1 MTAPMASDSVLI
13 VGAGAIGGT
22 LAASLAG
29 AGIAV
34 TVCDANS
41 AHVAAINREG
51 LAVAGIR
58 PSHVRIEA
66 RLPEQLEGRFK
77 RAFLAVKAKD
87 NGTASA
93 FLRDHLADDG
103 WVAVLQNGL
112 GMVEAAHAIGGDRA
126 IGAVIAIGAHY
137 RAPGDLALLGYGETH
152 VGEIAGPNRERT
164 REAAALLDHLQ
175 PAELT
180 DNILGHGWGKLVLAA
195 IYSATALA
203 DADVARLYED
213 AAACATLAA
222 VGREVVEVAL
232 AEGVTLESADGLA
245 PLRLR
250 DPASLRFGPDDVWA
264 GQRAAWQRYVNTRTG
279 IWRDLAELHRRTE
292 VAAMLGPVVDAARRQ
307 GLATPRLEALL
318 RLIADAETGA
328 KALGPATFARLT
340 PAEIP
345 AVPARQDS

>member
-1 MTAPMASDSVLI
+1 MTMPAASDSVLI
-13 VGAGAIGGT
+13 VGGGAIGGT

-34 TVCDANS
+34 TVCDANA
-41 AHVAAINREG
+41 AHVAAINRDG

-58 PSHVRIEA
+58 PAHVRVA
-66 RLPEQLEGRFK
+66 GRVPEQLEGRFK

-93 FLRDHLADDG
+93 FLRAHLADDG

-112 GMVEAAHAIGGDRA
+112 GMVEAARAIGGDRA

-152 VGEIAGPNRERT
+152 VGELDGPNRART

-213 AAACATLAA
+213 PAACATLAA
-222 VGREVVEVAL
+222 VGREVVETAL
-232 AEGVTLESADGLA
+232 AEGVTLEPADGLA

-250 DPASLRFGPDDVWA
+250 DPASLRFGSDDVWA

-292 VAAMLGPVVDAARRQ
+292 VSAMLGLVVDVAKRH
-307 GLATPRLEALL
+307 GLATPQLEALL
-318 RLIADAETGA
+318 RLIADAETGKA
-328 KALGPATFARLT
+328 ALGPATFARLMQ
-340 PAEIP
+340 AENP
-345 AVPARQDS
+345 TVLSRQSA